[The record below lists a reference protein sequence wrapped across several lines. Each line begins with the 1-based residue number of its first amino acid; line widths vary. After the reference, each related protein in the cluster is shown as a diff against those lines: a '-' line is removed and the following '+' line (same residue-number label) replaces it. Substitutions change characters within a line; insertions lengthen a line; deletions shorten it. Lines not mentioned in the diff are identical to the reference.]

1 MGLLDVIAGGGQ
13 GKGIEDC
20 NNLERAIL
28 LRTLSAQDMLRIV
41 VTLGHR
47 GISETIVYCLSP
59 PQASVSPFVVR

>member
-13 GKGIEDC
+13 GKGTEDC
-20 NNLERAIL
+20 NNLGRAIL

-47 GISETIVYCLSP
+47 GISETIISCLSL